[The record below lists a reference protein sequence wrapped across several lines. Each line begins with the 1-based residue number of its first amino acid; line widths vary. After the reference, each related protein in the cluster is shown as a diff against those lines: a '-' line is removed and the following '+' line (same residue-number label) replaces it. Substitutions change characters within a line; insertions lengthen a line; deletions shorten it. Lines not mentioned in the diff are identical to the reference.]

1 MMRLATTLLVWLCFD
16 VCAKVVVHINN
27 DSVTFEQSTRLDE
40 VLSKVPTPSEPY
52 WPSAGLFRLH
62 DPETE
67 ALYSATREQLNR
79 LASNNAITSYLRADM
94 RSLYDAMSTW
104 RLGRRLD
111 LSIDKDLARLHVRHN
126 PMINEGEYHLSLV
139 SRPRHVV
146 VFGAV
151 QVAGSYELV
160 EGMPLKLYVE
170 MAKVSAAAHRDYVYV
185 IRPNAEI
192 QKIGVAY
199 WNDEQYSLAPGSQ
212 VFVPFQTDI
221 FSSTTDLLNQSVAQL
236 ASHRILW

>member
-1 MMRLATTLLVWLCFD
+1 MIRLATTLLAWLCFD
-16 VCAKVVVHINN
+16 ACANIVVHIENAV
-27 DSVTFEQSTRLDE
+27 VTFEKPTRLDIL
-40 VLSKVPTPSEPY
+40 LSNVPMSAEPY
-52 WPSAGLFRLH
+52 WTSAGLFKLR
-62 DPETE
+62 DPETV

-79 LASNNAITSYLRADM
+79 LVLENAVTSEFRADM
-94 RSLYDAMSTW
+94 RSLYDEMSTW

-111 LSIDKDLARLHVRHN
+111 LYIDKDLARLNVRHN
-126 PMINEGEYHLSLV
+126 PVVKEGEYHLSLS

-151 QVAGSYELV
+151 KRAGSYGLV
-160 EGMPLKLYVE
+160 EGMSLKRYVD
-170 MAKVSAAAHRDYVYV
+170 MAAVSSSADRDYVYV
-185 IRPNAEI
+185 ILPNAEI

-199 WNDEQYSLAPGSQ
+199 WNDEQYSVAPGSQ

-221 FSSTTDLLNQSVAQL
+221 FSSTTDMLNQSVAQL

>member
-1 MMRLATTLLVWLCFD
+1 MRRLAVALFAWCCCNAL
-16 VCAKVVVHINN
+16 ANVVVHIEN
-27 DSVTFEQSTRLDE
+27 DVIVFEESPRLDQM
-40 VLSKVPTPSEPY
+40 LSKIILPDETH

-62 DPETE
+62 DQETVL
-67 ALYSATREQLNR
+67 LYSTTREQLNR
-79 LASNNAITSYLRADM
+79 LVLENAVTSEFRADM
-94 RSLYDAMSTW
+94 RSLYDEIATW

-111 LSIDKDLARLHVRHN
+111 LYIDKDLARLHLRHN
-126 PMINEGEYHLSLV
+126 PMIKAGEYYLALS
-139 SRPRHVV
+139 SRPRHVL

-151 QVAGSYELV
+151 QRGGSYALID
-160 EGMPLKLYVE
+160 GMSLKRYVD
-170 MAKVSAAAHRDYVYV
+170 MAAVSSSADRDYVYV
-185 IRPNAEI
+185 ILPNAEI

-221 FSSTTDLLNQSVAQL
+221 FSSTTDMLNQSVAQL